1 MSKNRSIEVTTFHSH
16 EIIERKIYLV
26 RGKKVMFD
34 RDLAELY
41 GVTTG
46 NLNKAVTRNLER
58 FPQDFM
64 FQLTPKEFKNL
75 IFQFGT
81 SRWGGTR
88 KLPRAFTEHGILSLS
103 SVLKSHRA
111 IQVNIAVMRTF
122 VRLRQILSNHKE
134 LAHKLEQLERK
145 IEKHDEDIHAIFDA
159 IRELLEPPQ
168 SGLKKQI
175 GFRAT

>member
-1 MSKNRSIEVTTFHSH
+1 MQALVPQETIEQ
-16 EIIERKIYLV
+16 KIFLI
-26 RGKKVMFD
+26 RGHKVMLD
-34 RDLAELY
+34 RDLAVLY

-46 NLNKAVTRNLER
+46 NLNKAVSRNPER
-58 FPQDFM
+58 FPNDFM
-64 FQLTPKEFKNL
+64 FRLTQQELKNL

-122 VRLRQILSNHKE
+122 VRLRQMLSSHKE

-159 IRELLEPPQ
+159 IRELLELPQ
-168 SGLKKQI
+168 SGPKKRI